1 MLLFK
6 TKHLVKAIII
16 KRPSSTIKSPYVADI
31 NLIDDDNDIIDFN
44 TYLAHCPSLG
54 CCGLSD
60 SNSIVYLSEN
70 NEKTKTKYT
79 VELCLFNENKNNQII
94 NQYISLKPKIAE
106 YISFEILKNNLLFN
120 YIEFKSIIKEKV
132 FENSRFDFYAID
144 INDNEHII
152 EIKTAPLA
160 FYVDLPKKEYNKYSN
175 YINHCN
181 VNDKISYFPDGYRK
195 NVNEP
200 ISPRAL
206 KHIQELEKIHIE
218 KNIICTLLFVI
229 PRTDVKWFQPSNI
242 DPIYKK
248 AVAKAWLNGVNIKV
262 VQIKWNDIGEGYF
275 YSNTLPIHL
284 FENYGP
290 YRLSDIN

>member
-94 NQYISLKPKIAE
+94 N
-106 YISFEILKNNLLFN
+106 
-120 YIEFKSIIKEKV
+120 
-132 FENSRFDFYAID
+132 
-144 INDNEHII
+144 
-152 EIKTAPLA
+152 
-160 FYVDLPKKEYNKYSN
+160 
-175 YINHCN
+175 
-181 VNDKISYFPDGYRK
+181 
-195 NVNEP
+195 
-200 ISPRAL
+200 
-206 KHIQELEKIHIE
+206 
-218 KNIICTLLFVI
+218 
-229 PRTDVKWFQPSNI
+229 
-242 DPIYKK
+242 
-248 AVAKAWLNGVNIKV
+248 
-262 VQIKWNDIGEGYF
+262 
-275 YSNTLPIHL
+275 
-284 FENYGP
+284 
-290 YRLSDIN
+290 